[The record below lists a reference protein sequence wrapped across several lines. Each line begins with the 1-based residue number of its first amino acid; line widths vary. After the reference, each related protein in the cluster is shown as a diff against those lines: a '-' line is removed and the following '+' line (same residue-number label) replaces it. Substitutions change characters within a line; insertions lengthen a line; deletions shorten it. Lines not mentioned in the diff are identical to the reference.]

1 MVKNKVFPLLAFSG
15 IMLLIILIMQ
25 PLEIVALKGYI
36 PVLFPEGSIGYEQ
49 IKLLLIIQGIMLL
62 VVIPVFILTFYFSWK
77 YRAGQSRE
85 KYDPHMVDHKGLEV
99 IWWGVP
105 FVLVSIIAVLT
116 VIKTYELD
124 PFKPIG
130 PEDKTLTVEVVA
142 TQWNWLFIYPEQGI
156 ASLNYLAIPK
166 GTPVHFKITSD
177 APMNAFWIPE
187 LGGMIY
193 AMPKMLTELHL
204 IADKEGQFLGRSANI
219 SGEGFADMQFTT
231 KSQSEE
237 DFKAW
242 VQSVKS
248 ESKGLNFQEYNEI
261 AKPTPLIPAKQFTV
275 SDPDLFH
282 KILTKFMKKGS

>member
-1 MVKNKVFPLLAFSG
+1 
-15 IMLLIILIMQ
+15 MQ